1 MRLLWITCAAV
12 VGMTSLSIAMGAV
25 PPARTVVTDDT
36 AIYQHLSEIKV
47 SRETRPN
54 FDGDIARLSQ
64 LEPGYREKL
73 PSLSKDP
80 RLTGPMK
87 RIARQHYRYTGASA
101 TPAKKSI
108 VSN

>member
-1 MRLLWITCAAV
+1 MKLMWIVCGAV
-12 VGMTSLSIAMGAV
+12 VSMTSLSIAMGAV

-47 SRETRPN
+47 SRESRPN

-64 LEPGYREKL
+64 LEPAYREKL

-87 RIARQHYRYTGASA
+87 RIAKQHYRYTGARA
-101 TPAKKSI
+101 TPAKKTAI
-108 VSN
+108 SN